1 MSRKILLTGATG
13 QVGWE
18 LRRTLAPL
26 GEVIAPDRASLN
38 LADPD
43 AIRRLVQATQPDL
56 IVNPAAY
63 TAVDQAESEPA
74 LAHAIN
80 AEASAILAE
89 LAAQRGVPLV
99 HFSTDYVFDGGKA
112 TPYVEDDRAN
122 PLNVYGRSKWAGE
135 VAVRQANAQHLILRT
150 SWVYGLRGRNFLLT
164 MLRLMRERRELKI
177 VADQMGAP
185 TWSRLIAE
193 ATALVLVQCLA
204 GGRGEGAWGTYHLSS
219 AGETSWHGFAEAI
232 AELAGIT
239 PRPVLTAIPTSAYPT
254 PAQRPANSSLS
265 NAKLVATF
273 GVALPDWRAALALCL
288 ADREV

>member
-26 GEVIAPDRASLN
+26 GEVIAPDSAALN

-43 AIRRLVQATQPDL
+43 AIHRLVQATQPDL

-63 TAVDQAESEPA
+63 TAVDQAEGEPE

-80 AEASAILAE
+80 AQAPAVLAE
-89 LAAQRGVPLV
+89 LAARRGVPLV
-99 HFSTDYVFDGGKA
+99 HFSTDYVFDGAKA
-112 TPYVEDDRAN
+112 TAYLEDDVAN

-135 VAVRQANAQHLILRT
+135 VAVRQANARHLILRT

-164 MLRLMRERRELKI
+164 MLRLMRERPELKI
-177 VADQMGAP
+177 VADQIGAP

-193 ATALVLVQCLA
+193 ATAQILVQCLA
-204 GGRGEGAWGTYHLSS
+204 GGRSEGAWGTYHLSS
-219 AGETSWHGFAEAI
+219 AGDTSWHGFAEAI
-232 AELAGIT
+232 AEQAGIT
-239 PRPVLTAIPTSAYPT
+239 PRPELTAIPTSAYPT
-254 PAQRPANSSLS
+254 PAQRPANSCLS
-265 NAKLVATF
+265 NAKLASTF
-273 GVALPDWRAALALCL
+273 GLALPDWRDALTLCL
-288 ADREV
+288 AEREG